1 MNNGKLTEKSLSA
14 LLLALILLLPACGKT
29 KPQSPSNRR
38 GETQQD
44 TAAMALVLMNQR
56 LAEQAD
62 KEVLEYVRQQDAPQY
77 ALANAGY
84 WTRRLMRT
92 DNQQIDRQATLDI
105 RLLIYNLQ
113 GQMLIDSRETVS
125 IPEGNLIFPVVETLW
140 SMNYGES
147 AELVIPWYAAFGA
160 AGNSFVPPY
169 TNVKIIIETY
179 N

>member
-1 MNNGKLTEKSLSA
+1 MNNGKLTKNSLSA

-62 KEVLEYVRQQDAPQY
+62 KEVLEYVRLQDAPQY

-105 RLLIYNLQ
+105 RQI
-113 GQMLIDSRETVS
+113 GRAHV
-125 IPEGNLIFPVVETLW
+125 
-140 SMNYGES
+140 
-147 AELVIPWYAAFGA
+147 
-160 AGNSFVPPY
+160 
-169 TNVKIIIETY
+169 
-179 N
+179 